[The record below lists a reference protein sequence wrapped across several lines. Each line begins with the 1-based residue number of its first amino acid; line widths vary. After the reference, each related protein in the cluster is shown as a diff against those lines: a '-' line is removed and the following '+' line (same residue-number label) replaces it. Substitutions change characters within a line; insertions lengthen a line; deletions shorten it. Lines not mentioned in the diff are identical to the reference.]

1 MEENKFQREVL
12 DRLITLET
20 LIKEQDYK
28 SIRDKT
34 EEAEYRSID
43 NEKRITKLEDKN
55 IWLTRL
61 IAAQIIGLV
70 FSILLAILK
79 LGFKL

>member
-34 EEAEYRSID
+34 EEAEHRSID

-55 IWLTRL
+55 TWLTRL
-61 IAAQIIGLV
+61 VAAQIIGLV